1 METQEIKINKIIVD
15 NEIQSRTGLNEKYIS
30 EYVEELQIGA
40 QFPPVE
46 LFFDGNLYFLT
57 DGFHRHQAFR
67 KAGKKTITAIIHEG
81 GHREAILYSVGVNAN
96 HGIRRTN
103 EDKQRAVR
111 KLLDDDDWYTWSDGE
126 IAKRC
131 AVSQPF
137 VSKLRRELTQNG
149 FESSVERKGADGRT
163 IDTSNIGKEK
173 SPEEQASAAAGETP
187 PEGSDDEID
196 ETQGEAA
203 EVEMDFPEEAD
214 SPKPK
219 KTSES
224 SSDEDADDEDEEGED
239 GEEET
244 ADLLPEVKQ
253 SITDLFSGLTE
264 INKILPKEGA
274 LSQAVQDRL
283 EKPLQSLK
291 TTWTQFISD
300 LTEMIDD

>member
-15 NEIQSRTGLNEKYIS
+15 DEIQSRTGLNEKYID

-46 LFFDGNLYFLT
+46 LFFDGQYYFLT

-67 KAGKKTITAIIHEG
+67 KAGKKTIPAIIHEG
-81 GHREAILYSVGVNAN
+81 DRREAILYSVGVNAN

-111 KLLDDDDWYTWSDGE
+111 KLLDDDEWCLWSDGE

-149 FESSVERKGADGRT
+149 SESPAQRKGADGRT
-163 IDTSNIGKEK
+163 IDTTNIGKDPK
-173 SPEEQASAAAGETP
+173 SPEDQTLEAADETS
-187 PEGSDDEID
+187 PEGSDNGID

-203 EVEMDFPEEAD
+203 VVEMDFPEKAD

-224 SSDEDADDEDEEGED
+224 SDDKDTGDKDEK
-239 GEEET
+239 GEEES
-244 ADLLPEVKQ
+244 ADLLPKVKQ

-264 INKILPKEGA
+264 INKILPKKGTV
-274 LSQAVQDRL
+274 SQAVLNRL
-283 EKPLQSLK
+283 EKPLKELK
-291 TTWTQFISD
+291 TTWTQFVSD
-300 LTEMIDD
+300 ITEMIDN